1 MIRRPPR
8 STLFPYTTLFRS
20 IFSPEVLRL
29 FSSRFLGFLFGLT
42 GRRSQ
47 RGARQRDRILACVGT
62 MSIPT
67 ADEQKP
73 GIRKLQRQMVLA
85 VGPRDPALLAG
96 FGDGQLSSPSGA
108 LGGIHDLVAQLVVAN
123 FVAHICQRL
132 CDVCLFDFASRRRRR
147 RRWLLGRGEPQSA
160 GIELE
165 QSRRLRS
172 RVAKLE
178 TKLDGGKLRSEER
191 RV

>member
-1 MIRRPPR
+1 MRKNLVYR
-8 STLFPYTTLFRS
+8 SYS
-20 IFSPEVLRL
+20 
-29 FSSRFLGFLFGLT
+29 
-42 GRRSQ
+42 GRWYWP
-47 RGARQRDRILACVGT
+47 LA
-62 MSIPT
+62 
-67 ADEQKP
+67 
-73 GIRKLQRQMVLA
+73 
-85 VGPRDPALLAG
+85 PRDPALLAG

-147 RRWLLGRGEPQSA
+147 SRWLLGRGEPQSA

-172 RVAKLE
+172 CVAKLE
-178 TKLDGGKLRSEER
+178 TKLDGSELRSRPGEQQITVAHRMQGARAAKGAADLVTADGFADMVHDDESSAGGIAQAQQ
-191 RV
+191 